1 MNWAIVVFI
10 VMAIFVG
17 WLVVDTIIYTIK
29 KVKEKKS
36 RKNKEV
42 EVKTDSTDKV
52 E

>member
-10 VMAIFVG
+10 VMAFLVG

-42 EVKTDSTDKV
+42 EMKTDSTDQA